1 MFSSE
6 EIETTF
12 QLNSSNIPSGI
23 TFYLVDSLLNTNT
36 NLSVEGAVYACLV
49 NEETYNSN
57 RFMLSLQIANDISIV
72 ELNEELIDV
81 YTSAN
86 GLELNISGE
95 VSETLSLSIYDALGK
110 QVVPLIYLKS
120 KKINLP
126 ILPRG
131 IYFVKVYYGENSF
144 VKKIHL

>member
-1 MFSSE
+1 
-6 EIETTF
+6 
-12 QLNSSNIPSGI
+12 
-23 TFYLVDSLLNTNT
+23 
-36 NLSVEGAVYACLV
+36 
-49 NEETYNSN
+49 
-57 RFMLSLQIANDISIV
+57 MLSLQIANDISIV